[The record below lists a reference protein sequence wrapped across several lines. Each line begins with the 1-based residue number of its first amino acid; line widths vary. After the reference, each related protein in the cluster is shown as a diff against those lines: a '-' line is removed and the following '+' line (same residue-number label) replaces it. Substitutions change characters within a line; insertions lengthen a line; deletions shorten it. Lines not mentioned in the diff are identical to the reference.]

1 MRYLALFIAV
11 LLDGLQILLGLGFA
25 AMQFITPVGGGVGG
39 ALAGAGYCWST
50 STGFF
55 IGLLEGAKC
64 ALYGG
69 ALGGVLSTFAIPIGA
84 AVDVALSLTIGG
96 GIILLLAFDG
106 AFYPSTVIKG
116 FLAEAA
122 PFLNIL
128 PVWTGMVWRCI
139 QRKKQDEVAASVPV
153 SKSFVKAKGEGPW
166 GLKHNAQILAQ
177 RRQKLMGMHDIKP
190 AQKAAV
196 VGCLLLV
203 VGLLAAPAAYA
214 QALPAPIQYVVYP
227 EVPGPN
233 QTVNIEAQG
242 VGSFLGDA
250 DITWTHDGKTVQS
263 GVGVRTYTF
272 TTGALGQKTTIG
284 ISIDSSQG
292 LFSKTFSFT
301 PSLINLVWEADTT
314 IPPFYLG
321 KALYSA
327 GSSYKVVAF
336 PTVYSGSSRI
346 SPNAL
351 SYQWSH
357 AGDSV
362 PDQSGLGRYVFTGQ
376 GDQLQAGE
384 DVSVDVY
391 YGASKVGTAAV
402 SIPVSDPKIVL
413 YERDALRGAIYDAA
427 MPQAI
432 SLQANEITLQA
443 EPYYFSVA
451 AKNAGTLSY
460 AWTLNG
466 EDMSGPDT
474 ARGILTLRQSGSGA
488 GSAAIGV
495 TMQNTNPD
503 QFVQT
508 ATAALQIVFG
518 ASTGQSLLNFF
529 GL

>member
-1 MRYLALFIAV
+1 MRYLALLIAV

-25 AMQFITPVGGGVGG
+25 AMQFITPAGGAAVGAGAGLSWCWQSSSGVWALLDAAKCVAAGGAIGG
-39 ALAGAGYCWST
+39 ALSA
-50 STGFF
+50 
-55 IGLLEGAKC
+55 
-64 ALYGG
+64 
-69 ALGGVLSTFAIPIGA
+69 FAIPIGA

-96 GIILLLAFDG
+96 GIIMLLAFDG

-128 PVWTGMVWRCI
+128 PVWTGMVYRCI
-139 QRKKQDEVAASVPV
+139 YRKKQEEYPTDKSQAVQQLIHAPVVP
-153 SKSFVKAKGEGPW
+153 
-166 GLKHNAQILAQ
+166 KHF
-177 RRQKLMGMHDIKP
+177 RDIKP
-190 AQKAAV
+190 AKIAAAFI
-196 VGCLLLV
+196 LLM
-203 VGLLAAPAAYA
+203 LAAGSPGFA
-214 QALPAPIQYVVYP
+214 QAQSLPAPIQYVVYP

-242 VGSFLGDA
+242 VGSFLGEA
-250 DITWTHDGKTVQS
+250 DIAWTQDGKVVQS
-263 GVGVRTYTF
+263 GVGVRKYTF

-292 LFSKTFSFT
+292 SFSKTFSFT
-301 PSLINLVWEADTT
+301 PSLVNLVWEADTT
-314 IPPFYLG
+314 VPPFYLG

-336 PTVYSGSSRI
+336 PTVYSGNARI
-346 SPNAL
+346 NPSAL

-362 PDQSGLGRYVFTGQ
+362 PDQSGLGRYVFAGQ
-376 GDQLQAGE
+376 GDQLQASE

-402 SIPVSDPKIVL
+402 FIPASAPQIVL
-413 YERDALRGAIYDAA
+413 YERDALRGTNYDAA
-427 MPQAI
+427 MPQTI
-432 SLQANEITLQA
+432 SLKANEITLQA

-488 GSAAIGV
+488 GSAAVGV

-508 ATAALQIVFG
+508 AAAALQIVFG
-518 ASTGQSLLNFF
+518 ASAGNSILNLF

>member
-1 MRYLALFIAV
+1 MRYFILLIAF
-11 LLDGLQILLGLGFA
+11 LLDGLQFLLGIGFA
-25 AMQFITPVGGGVGG
+25 ALQFITPVGGAVAGTATG
-39 ALAGAGYCWST
+39 AWFCWDT
-50 STGFF
+50 TTGIFSAIIEAF
-55 IGLLEGAKC
+55 KC
-64 ALYGG
+64 AAGG
-69 ALGGVLSTFAIPIGA
+69 GILGTTLSTFAIPIGA
-84 AVDVALSLTIGG
+84 AVDVALSLTIGAV
-96 GIILLLAFDG
+96 IILGLAMEG
-106 AFYPSTVIKG
+106 MFYPSTVIKG

-128 PVWTGMVWRCI
+128 PGWTFIVLRCI
-139 QRKKQDEVAASVPV
+139 QQRNKDGVAAPAPKDSLGSLVHI
-153 SKSFVKAKGEGPW
+153 SKTFAQQRYPGP
-166 GLKHNAQILAQ
+166 KNP
-177 RRQKLMGMHDIKP
+177 MNDIRP
-190 AQKAAV
+190 TQKAAAV
-196 VGCLLLV
+196 IGSLLLV
-203 VGLLAAPAAYA
+203 VGLMAAPAVYA

-250 DITWTHDGKTVQS
+250 DIVWTQDGKTVQS
-263 GVGVRTYTF
+263 GVGVRKYTF
-272 TTGALGQKTTIG
+272 TTGALGQKTTVG

-292 LFSKTFSFT
+292 SFSKTFSFT

-314 IPPFYLG
+314 IPPLYKG

-362 PDQSGLGRYVFTGQ
+362 PDQSGLGRYVFAGQ
-376 GDQLQAGE
+376 GDQLQASE
-384 DVSVDVY
+384 EVSVDVY
-391 YGASKVGTAAV
+391 YGTAKVGSATL
-402 SIPVSDPKIVL
+402 SIPVTAPKIVL

-443 EPYYFSVA
+443 EPYYFSMA

-460 AWTLNG
+460 VWTLNG
-466 EDMSGPDT
+466 ESVSGPDT
-474 ARGILTLRQSGSGA
+474 ARGVLTLRQSGSGA
-488 GSAAIGV
+488 GSAAVGV

-508 ATAALQIVFG
+508 AQTALQIVFG